1 MLGFSIP
8 VLSGLFATNAARAAV
23 PHIGSRYSM
32 FKEAAS
38 SFSNHPLG
46 FGILYA
52 GGTTIGY
59 HANPLNWRKDYK
71 YVGRPQYVSRL

>member
-1 MLGFSIP
+1 MIGALLPMFT
-8 VLSGLFATNAARAAV
+8 GLAATNIASRS
-23 PHIGSRYSM
+23 IGM
-32 FKEAAS
+32 FKN
-38 SFSNHPLG
+38 FSNHPLG

-59 HANPLNWRKDYK
+59 HANPLNWRHGSK

>member
-1 MLGFSIP
+1 MPIP
-8 VLSGLFATNAARAAV
+8 LFPIATGLFATNVAQRI
-23 PHIGSRYSM
+23 PGI
-32 FKEAAS
+32 FK
-38 SFSNHPLG
+38 SFSNHPIG

-59 HANPLNWRKDYK
+59 HANPLNWRQGYK

>member
-1 MLGFSIP
+1 MPAQLLPMF
-8 VLSGLFATNAARAAV
+8 VGLAATN
-23 PHIGSRYSM
+23 IGSRSLGL
-32 FKEAAS
+32 FK
-38 SFSNHPLG
+38 SFSNHPVG

-59 HANPLNWRKDYK
+59 HANPLNWRQGYK